1 MAKKDKKKK
10 ARPARAAKPATKT
23 GWDDSEADE
32 EIIANALKRK
42 DMDTGLVE
50 LIDRDTSTPII
61 ETYDEDTGKLEGSI
75 MLKDGN
81 REGLLALVKIIEGVE
96 VKQDHGANIESFKFS
111 GKFNIENPSTVDR
124 LWDIDI
130 SLENI
135 GSTDLKSKDIAIREL
150 GTSSPDNIDSREF
163 QIKKDVKNL
172 LLAKEFICT
181 LPNADDVLNI
191 NDIESALLKLK
202 DKKSKA
208 SKKTTKKEP
217 EPVPDEP
224 EVVDKSDKDKDE
236 EEGETWEDGGTLVE
250 TGLESWGISIDKE
263 NTVTFAIALRSLF
276 DKPIS
281 NIRVVKNI
289 ADEFTNPMIRD
300 TTEGRAEVEGNQI
313 VWTIDKLRPEYTVM
327 LKFTCSIMV
336 SDITQRRTGTIEV
349 TYQGASSFAE
359 GLAIDK
365 FDAYTR
371 NKFYVDTV
379 ERDEE
384 PGVFDCKLVF
394 DNSSEFIIQ
403 LFNADVYAPGD
414 ETTKF
419 VDIDPNDVPLL
430 PSGAQWHSIK
440 WQFESDEYPTFRK
453 KLEFRVMPDFQT
465 IVKGST
471 SLADVI
477 LEIGSITG
485 VMSYNL
491 TEVPTYR
498 TKDVIAK
505 IKLVNNGSAPLN
517 EVAVVQNSFTDEY
530 QPPKADE
537 IKLLWDGA
545 EVEIAA
551 GAVSFEG
558 NVFKIDLQDLRNG
571 GIGMLKPESTL
582 EFEYPLHC
590 VNPARES
597 TFSSEITYLANTF
610 PVSQELEF
618 KPEVPTIEAQH
629 IRRKFRIG
637 KEVVPIG
644 DLGNYRIIITLEN
657 IGESKLYHIN
667 LLDKVPDSFEYSNYS
682 MQPEITDEVGSD
694 TLKWDVEVL
703 EVGDKLEITYEIT
716 GTGKYSPSD
725 AQLAF

>member
-1 MAKKDKKKK
+1 MGKKDKKKK
-10 ARPARAAKPATKT
+10 ETPVRATRPATKT
-23 GWDDSEADE
+23 GWDDTEADE

-42 DMDTGLVE
+42 DMDTGRVE

-81 REGLLALVKIIEGVE
+81 REGLLALVKIIEDVE
-96 VKQDHGANIESFKFS
+96 VKQDHGANIESFNFS
-111 GKFNIENPSTVDR
+111 GKLNIENPSTVDR

-135 GSTDLKSKDIAIREL
+135 GSTNLKSKDIAIREL
-150 GTSSPDNIDSREF
+150 GTTSPDNIDSREF
-163 QIKKDVKNL
+163 QLKKAVKNL

-181 LPNADDVLNI
+181 LPNADEVLNI
-191 NDIESALLKLK
+191 NDIESELLKLK
-202 DKKSKA
+202 DKTGKA
-208 SKKTTKKEP
+208 STKNTKKKS

-224 EVVDKSDKDKDE
+224 EVVDKKDDD
-236 EEGETWEDGGTLVE
+236 GETWEDGGTLVE
-250 TGLESWGISIDKE
+250 SKLESFGISIDKE

-276 DKPIS
+276 NKTIS
-281 NIRVVKNI
+281 NIKVVKNI

-300 TTEGRAEVEGNQI
+300 TTEGKAEIEGNQI
-313 VWTIDKLRPEYTVM
+313 VWTIDKLPPEYTVM
-327 LKFTCSIMV
+327 LKFTCSILV
-336 SDITQRRTGTIEV
+336 SDITQRRTGTIDV

-403 LFNADVYAPGD
+403 LFNADVYSPED
-414 ETTKF
+414 ESKKF

-430 PSGAQWHSIK
+430 PSGAQWHSTK

-465 IVKGST
+465 IANGST

-485 VMSYNL
+485 LMEYNIK
-491 TEVPTYR
+491 EVPTYR
-498 TKDVIAK
+498 TKDVVAK
-505 IKLVNNGSAPLN
+505 LKLVNNGSAPLN
-517 EVAVVQNSFTDEY
+517 EVTVIQEPFSEEY
-530 QPPKADE
+530 QPPKANE

-545 EVEIAA
+545 EVEVTP
-551 GAVSFEG
+551 GAVEFEG
-558 NVFKIDLQDLRNG
+558 SVFKISLKDLKESG
-571 GIGMLKPESTL
+571 TGMFKPESTL
-582 EFEYPLHC
+582 EFEYPVHC
-590 VNPARES
+590 VNPAKES
-597 TFSSEITYLANTF
+597 SFNSEITYLANTF

-618 KPEVPTIEAQH
+618 KPEVPVIEAQH

-644 DLGNYRIIITLEN
+644 DLGSYRIIITLEN
-657 IGESKLYHIN
+657 IGESKLYHID
-667 LLDKVPDSFEYSNYS
+667 LLDKVPDSFEYGTYS
-682 MQPEITDEVGSD
+682 MQPQITDEVGQD
-694 TLKWDVEVL
+694 TLKWSIDVL
-703 EVGDKLEITYEIT
+703 EIGDKLEITYEIT
-716 GTGKYSPSD
+716 GTGAYSPSD
-725 AQLAF
+725 AQLAL